1 MDLRA
6 GIVILRQGYW
16 ASLYI
21 YIKGH
26 WEVWGI
32 SQNSID
38 IDATMSGCGERER
51 ERVMW
56 GNWPTPQFPK
66 LGVFGK
72 KNDQLSR
79 VTLGAQCVALGLT
92 LVP

>member
-1 MDLRA
+1 MMDLSA

-21 YIKGH
+21 YMKGH

-51 ERVMW
+51 VMW
-56 GNWPTPQFPK
+56 GSRPTPPFPK
-66 LGVFGK
+66 LG
-72 KNDQLSR
+72 
-79 VTLGAQCVALGLT
+79 
-92 LVP
+92 

>member
-1 MDLRA
+1 MMDLSA

-21 YIKGH
+21 YIKGR

-51 ERVMW
+51 VMW
-56 GNWPTPQFPK
+56 G
-66 LGVFGK
+66 
-72 KNDQLSR
+72 S
-79 VTLGAQCVALGLT
+79 
-92 LVP
+92 